1 MPNFKLELCYDGTRF
16 NGWQRQGNTPN
27 TIQGILER
35 TLSDM
40 LEQEVEVAASGRTD
54 AGVHARR
61 QVASFRAKTPLE
73 PEAMLFA
80 LRKLLPGD
88 IGVLSLTEAPPRF
101 HARLNCKSKT
111 YVYRIWNSAEP
122 NVFERKYLTPVPEP
136 LDLSAMRRAARL
148 LCGTHD
154 FTSFQ
159 ANKRFKRSA
168 VRTITSIEIERL
180 GGEVQL
186 RFTGDGFLYH
196 MVRILTG
203 TLLEVGLGQREA
215 ETMPAIL
222 EAKDRAAAGKT
233 APARGLILWDV
244 TY

>member
-1 MPNFKLELCYDGTRF
+1 MPNFRLELCYDGTRF

-40 LEQEVEVAASGRTD
+40 LEQEVEAAASGRTD

-61 QVASFRAKTPLE
+61 QVVSFRAKTRLE
-73 PEAMLFA
+73 PEAILFA
-80 LRKLLPGD
+80 LRRLLPAD
-88 IGVLSLTEAPPRF
+88 IGALSLIEAPPRF

-111 YVYRIWNSAEP
+111 YVYRIWNSEEP
-122 NVFERKYLTPVPEP
+122 NVFERKYLTPVSEP
-136 LDLSAMRRAARL
+136 LDLSAMRTAAKL

-154 FTSFQ
+154 FTSFH

-168 VRTITSIEIERL
+168 VRTITEIEIRRL

-196 MVRILTG
+196 MVRILAG
-203 TLLEVGLGQREA
+203 TLLEVGLGEREA

-244 TY
+244 AY